1 MNQRQLQQ
9 QAFDLSDQNL
19 IVGNVDQ
26 CPLPPEIL
34 AFTTAN
40 SEYVVETFESGLT
53 AQVFHIR
60 VGGRDYTL
68 KKKRPQAK
76 VQNPDG
82 QYSFLNEVQR
92 RLDFQTQKD
101 NPNLTEDFKH
111 IVETVYADYRLG
123 IIVSDWIEGSPIQA
137 LTEDLLGQLF
147 STLFV
152 CERSGLFEWD
162 LCSGNLLV
170 DKQGQLK
177 LFDFGYMYRFDPL
190 REFNSNGMHD
200 PLFDACER
208 FETRFLSGWLLEQDY
223 SRKEAMQ
230 LFKNV
235 KQQGFKMLEY
245 KRDWLVQN
253 DAVPEIVERVQ
264 TSMEKIQTALKS
276 DAELEHLFTLEMFRS
291 HVLDIEDDLDGKSCT
306 PTTIKRVQFVLDML
320 QQHYGLLV
328 EGGALFYQN
337 AAKSKA
343 ELIQTYQ
350 EKHELVLQYQL

>member
-9 QAFDLSDQNL
+9 QVFDLSDQNL
-19 IVGNVDQ
+19 IVGNVDR

-190 REFNSNGMHD
+190 REFNSNGMRD
-200 PLFDACER
+200 PIFDACER
-208 FETRFLSGWLLEQDY
+208 FETRFFSGWLLEQNY

-235 KQQGFKMLEY
+235 KQQGVKMLEY

-253 DAVPEIVERVQ
+253 YAVPEIVERVQ

-276 DAELEHLFTLEMFRS
+276 DVQLEHLFTLEMFRS

-320 QQHYGLLV
+320 QQHYDLLV